1 MEKITHRE
9 LTRLQEFQMFLVSQI
24 DNLAGSR
31 DNESLILKVNDL
43 KRAVGI
49 CVNRILGQSNVLED
63 LEQTNGCRG
72 VEDSKEQGTQTIGL
86 GYLAEHAKLNS
97 TIAAL
102 NEKTKFLGEQL
113 ESRFKESETY
123 REEVRK
129 SFSDANDNFNYEY
142 AELNKKY
149 SELQNLCSELKL
161 DLATKTERLRRTKS
175 IALHAITSGS
185 CAPKEAEQ
193 TKLERLMGEY
203 RILERK
209 NHELKKRLHRSG
221 VKRNIIERQKH
232 EIVKLH
238 KNLARLTYSI
248 HDEQTRASRPQVI
261 HSSPIRIQLSQNAN
275 SQDSMNTN
283 SSSLHNLLRKKSQ
296 INGGRKYMTLIEQKD
311 KQLSSLLTT
320 GNVSPHRQKQFPTL

>member
-9 LTRLQEFQMFLVSQI
+9 LTRLQKFQMFLVLQI

-31 DNESLILKVNDL
+31 DNESLILKINDL
-43 KRAVGI
+43 KRTVGI
-49 CVNRILGQSNVLED
+49 CVNRILGQSDVLED
-63 LEQTNGCRG
+63 LKQVNACRG
-72 VEDSKEQGTQTIGL
+72 VEESKEQWTQTIGL
-86 GYLAEHAKLNS
+86 GYLEEHAKLNL
-97 TIAAL
+97 TIGAL

-113 ESRFKESETY
+113 ESRFRESETY

-129 SFSDANDNFNYEY
+129 SFSDANDNFNYVY

-161 DLATKTERLRRTKS
+161 DLAKKTERLKRTKN
-175 IALHAITSGS
+175 IVLHAITSGS
-185 CAPKEAEQ
+185 CAPKEAEP
-193 TKLERLMGEY
+193 TKLDRLMGEY

-238 KNLARLTYSI
+238 NNLARLTDSI
-248 HDEQTRASRPQVI
+248 HDKQTRASDPQVI
-261 HSSPIRIQLSQNAN
+261 HSSPIRIQVSTNVI
-275 SQDSMNTN
+275 SQDSMNSN
-283 SSSLHNLLRKKSQ
+283 SSSVHGLLRKKTQ
-296 INGGRKYMTLIEQKD
+296 INGRKHMTLIEEKD
-311 KQLSSLLTT
+311 KQLSSLLTK
-320 GNVSPHRQKQFPTL
+320 GNVLPLRQKKLPSL